1 MTKKLS
7 LAQKINILR
16 AGVMGANDGILSV
29 AGIVVGVAGAT
40 TNSFAILISGLAGML
55 AGTVSMAMGEY
66 VSVNTQ
72 KDAQKQA
79 VANEKQALADDYQHE
94 FDFVEAKYNATGMA
108 PELAHQATQEML
120 AKDPLTAVV
129 RERYGFNANE
139 FTSPYDAAIASMI
152 SFPTGSI
159 LPLLAIWLF
168 PKDIRVTATII
179 AVTLALTVTGY
190 FAAILGKADWKRGIL
205 RNVVA
210 GLLTMIVTYYIG
222 TLFA

>member
-1 MTKKLS
+1 MNKKLS
-7 LAQKINILR
+7 LAQRINILR
-16 AGVMGANDGILSV
+16 ASVMGANDGILSV

-72 KDAQKQA
+72 KDAQKEA
-79 VANEKQALADDYQHE
+79 VKKERQALKDDYQGE
-94 FDFVEAKYNATGMA
+94 FDFVENKYSETGMA
-108 PELAHQATQEML
+108 PELAHQATTEML
-120 AKDPLTAVV
+120 ASDPLEVVV
-129 RERYGFNANE
+129 RERYGFNADE
-139 FTSPYDAAIASMI
+139 FTSPYAAAIASMI
-152 SFPTGSI
+152 AFPTGSV

-168 PKDIRVTATII
+168 PENIRVTATIA
-179 AVTLALTVTGY
+179 AVTVALAITGY
-190 FAAILGKADWKRGIL
+190 SAAVLGKANRGRGVL